1 VSNAIEASADH
12 GVVRVDTGIFTPSAK
27 ARTTGE
33 FDAEHYFELK
43 VHNGGKAVS
52 CEQLHRL
59 FEPFYTTKEDGV
71 GMGLTLSKKIV
82 EEHRGSISVKSDQ
95 GGTVFTVW
103 IPLASAPPVS
113 PVEPDSS

>member
-1 VSNAIEASADH
+1 
-12 GVVRVDTGIFTPSAK
+12 
-27 ARTTGE
+27 
-33 FDAEHYFELK
+33 
-43 VHNGGKAVS
+43 
-52 CEQLHRL
+52 
-59 FEPFYTTKEDGV
+59 
-71 GMGLTLSKKIV
+71 MGLTLSKKIV